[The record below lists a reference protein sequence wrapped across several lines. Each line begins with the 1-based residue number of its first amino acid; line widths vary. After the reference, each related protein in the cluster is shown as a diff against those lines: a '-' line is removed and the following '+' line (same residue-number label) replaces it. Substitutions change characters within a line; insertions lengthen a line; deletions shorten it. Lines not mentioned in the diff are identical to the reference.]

1 MSVFSNYRV
10 RHKQCHG
17 EIIKRT
23 CSNCGRHWGLW
34 EHWTTFDYYSQ
45 KTKKLKEKG
54 KGDPEKTSRKLTGNP
69 VTDALP
75 AWPRWARI
83 TSTLGIVLVIAGVI
97 YYVV

>member
-1 MSVFSNYRV
+1 M
-10 RHKQCHG
+10 
-17 EIIKRT
+17 
-23 CSNCGRHWGLW
+23 
-34 EHWTTFDYYSQ
+34 
-45 KTKKLKEKG
+45 
-54 KGDPEKTSRKLTGNP
+54 DPEKTSRKLTGNP